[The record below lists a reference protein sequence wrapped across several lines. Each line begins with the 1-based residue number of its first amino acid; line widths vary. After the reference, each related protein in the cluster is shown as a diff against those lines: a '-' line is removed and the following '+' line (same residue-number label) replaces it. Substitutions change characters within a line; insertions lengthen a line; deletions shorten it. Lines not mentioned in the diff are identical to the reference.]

1 MEPDRAGSA
10 YSFLP
15 SCHKYL
21 LSIHHVPSMAH
32 SIEADAEPDK
42 MDPFLPAS
50 QSLCYDEE
58 THEKQGHK
66 QTSRMMS
73 GGDKDS
79 DKWE

>member
-1 MEPDRAGSA
+1 
-10 YSFLP
+10 
-15 SCHKYL
+15 
-21 LSIHHVPSMAH
+21 MAH